1 MSVSG
6 TLKVRILPRELSFRV
21 PAKTSRDT
29 LTTRP
34 CWYVELED
42 AAGNRGLGEC
52 APLFGLSAE
61 RPDEVARLVQLL
73 DGVTLSTHELLKR
86 AAQVNAMQFAVEAA
100 LLDITYGSK
109 HQYAQDPPLLRG
121 KTIPLNGLVWMN
133 DSEAMLQEATE
144 KLRQGFRCIK
154 VKVGALGFEQ
164 ECGVLEAIRAMDPAV
179 EIRVDANGAFDK
191 LPAAAV
197 KEKLRRLARVGLHSV
212 EQPVFSHTMLRELSA
227 SGIVPVALDES
238 LIGCRDTAARIKLL
252 EETAPEFVVLKP
264 TLLGGLKVCEEWIEL
279 ADARGIGWWVT
290 SALESSCGLFVIA
303 QWLSQFDTPVFQ
315 GLGTGALF
323 TNNLF
328 SPLAV
333 ASGQLMF
340 SATPGPAWR
349 AIFHP

>member
-1 MSVSG
+1 MSSSG
-6 TLKVRILPRELSFRV
+6 TLKVRIVPRELSFRV

-34 CWYVELED
+34 CWYVVLQD
-42 AAGNRGLGEC
+42 AAGNTGLGEC

-73 DGVTLSTHELLKR
+73 DGNALSTRELLQY

-100 LLDITYGSK
+100 LCDIAYGSI
-109 HQYAQDPPLLRG
+109 HQYAPDPPLLRG
-121 KTIPLNGLVWMN
+121 KTMAINGLVWMN
-133 DSEAMLQEATE
+133 DREAMLREAGE

-154 VKVGALGFEQ
+154 VKVGALAFEQ
-164 ECGVLEAIRAMDPAV
+164 ECEVLEAIRAMDAAV
-179 EIRVDANGAFDK
+179 EIRVDANGAFDN

-197 KEKLRRLARVGLHSV
+197 KEKLRTLARVGLHSV
-212 EQPVFSHTMLRELSA
+212 EQPVFSRTMLRDLSV

-238 LIGCRDTAARIKLL
+238 LIGCRDRASRIKLL
-252 EETAPEFVVLKP
+252 EETAPAFVVLKP
-264 TLLGGLKVCEEWIEL
+264 SLLGGLKVCEEWIEL
-279 ADARGIGWWVT
+279 ADAREIGWWVT

-328 SPLAV
+328 SPLSV
-333 ASGQLMF
+333 ASGQLVFREM
-340 SATPGPAWR
+340 PGPAWR
-349 AIFHP
+349 AIFQP